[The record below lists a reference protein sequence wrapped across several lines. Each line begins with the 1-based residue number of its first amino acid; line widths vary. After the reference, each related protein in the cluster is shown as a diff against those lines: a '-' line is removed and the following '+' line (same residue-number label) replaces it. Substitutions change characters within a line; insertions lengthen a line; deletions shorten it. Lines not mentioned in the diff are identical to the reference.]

1 LGNGSGPCLTVGGSG
16 DIQATTGGTLF
27 FGAYDYSASTYIR
40 GHDSSTGLQFFSNG
54 SNVMN
59 ISSSTVTATSL
70 TVSGNINVGEKIA
83 HDGDSD
89 TYMQLTTDQINF
101 YAGNVKMLT
110 LQESTHDQIVI
121 NENGADVNFR
131 IETDL
136 TGNAF
141 YIDGAGSGAVGIGT
155 STPSAKLHVEGTIK
169 AKVYT
174 QSTLPSAS
182 PAGQRAFVSDSYYN
196 LQESHGMGVYS
207 GGSNFVP
214 VYSDGSNWK
223 VG

>member
-1 LGNGSGPCLTVGGSG
+1 
-16 DIQATTGGTLF
+16 
-27 FGAYDYSASTYIR
+27 
-40 GHDSSTGLQFFSNG
+40 
-54 SNVMN
+54 MN

-174 QSTLPSAS
+174 VSTLPSAS
-182 PAGQRAFVSDSYYN
+182 PAGQRAFVSDSSYSLSSAHG
-196 LQESHGMGVYS
+196 LQTVGS
-207 GGSNFVP
+207 GTHFCP
-214 VYSDGSNWK
+214 MYSDGSVWR